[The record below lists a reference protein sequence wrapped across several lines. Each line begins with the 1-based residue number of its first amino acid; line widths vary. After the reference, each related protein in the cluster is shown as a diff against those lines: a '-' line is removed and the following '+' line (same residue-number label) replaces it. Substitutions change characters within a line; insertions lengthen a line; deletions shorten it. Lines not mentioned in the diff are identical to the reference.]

1 MLIHIQR
8 DGQEFG
14 PYTLEDLNKY
24 LAEGSLL
31 ASDLA
36 WYEGLQNWIPM
47 EQVPGVNLPS
57 SNLPIAQEAGV
68 VSTAVSSVSTKKKIF
83 IGASIGVLVGGI
95 GLAFGLGW
103 IGGGESGPSN
113 RSQNQSNSGP
123 KAVAKESS
131 SVGNNISFSKVEPIF
146 RKHRC
151 FECHHSKESG
161 KAAKADLDFS
171 IPSST
176 RAFTSPNQ
184 KGNPATAPLVL
195 AITPGA
201 AEPMP
206 PNGPMIPEAEVA
218 TIMKWIAGGAK
229 F

>member
-57 SNLPIAQEAGV
+57 SNFPIAQEVGIAGTTV
-68 VSTAVSSVSTKKKIF
+68 RSISTKKKIF
-83 IGASIGVLVGGI
+83 IGASIGVLVVGV
-95 GLAFGLGW
+95 GLAFGFGW
-103 IGGGESGPSN
+103 IGGGENGPLN
-113 RSQNQSNSGP
+113 RSQNQSDSEA
-123 KAVAKESS
+123 KSVAQESS
-131 SVGNNISFSKVEPIF
+131 SEADNISFSKVEPIF
-146 RKHRC
+146 RKYRC
-151 FECHHSKESG
+151 MECHNSKESN
-161 KAAKADLDFS
+161 KVEAELDFS
-171 IPSST
+171 FPVST

-184 KGNPATAPLVL
+184 AGNPSTAPLVL

-201 AEPMP
+201 GRPMP
-206 PNGPMIPEAEVA
+206 PNGPMISKNEVKV
-218 TIMKWIAGGAK
+218 IEEWIAAGAK